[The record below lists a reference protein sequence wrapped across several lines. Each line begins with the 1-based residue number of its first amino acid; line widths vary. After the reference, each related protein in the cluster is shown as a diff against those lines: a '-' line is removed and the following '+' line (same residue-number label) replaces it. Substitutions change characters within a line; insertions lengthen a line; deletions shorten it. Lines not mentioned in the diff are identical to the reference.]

1 MIYQRLCET
10 VMFWQTPQSYSQI
23 SVLGCLS
30 FPTKPSEFA
39 GPHADL
45 WKQAVVNTWIEL
57 GPSHS
62 LPTLPLLLL
71 GSSHTPFSEL
81 LGGPHSWVSWSQCT
95 AANPHL
101 GHSCLQS
108 FPASGSFPMNQFFP
122 SGGQSIGVSA
132 SASILPMNIK
142 DWFPLGLTGLISL
155 QSNGLSR
162 VFSTTTVQKHQF
174 FSAQLSSQYNSHIHT

>member
-10 VMFWQTPQSYSQI
+10 AMFWQTPQSYSQI

-45 WKQAVVNTWIEL
+45 WKQAVVNTWTEL
-57 GPSHS
+57 GPSDS

-101 GHSCLQS
+101 GHTVTS
-108 FPASGSFPMNQFFP
+108 PPHK
-122 SGGQSIGVSA
+122 V
-132 SASILPMNIK
+132 
-142 DWFPLGLTGLISL
+142 
-155 QSNGLSR
+155 R
-162 VFSTTTVQKHQF
+162 VHL
-174 FSAQLSSQYNSHIHT
+174 QLSYPTPVLQDAFHEPEKQSGPRWDALKAMAVI

>member
-101 GHSCLQS
+101 GHTVTPPPTRLESTCSSHTQHQCFKTLSTNPRSSQA
-108 FPASGSFPMNQFFP
+108 PDEM
-122 SGGQSIGVSA
+122 
-132 SASILPMNIK
+132 
-142 DWFPLGLTGLISL
+142 
-155 QSNGLSR
+155 LSR
-162 VFSTTTVQKHQF
+162 QW
-174 FSAQLSSQYNSHIHT
+174 QLSKLFRLEYSAVRVWPFD